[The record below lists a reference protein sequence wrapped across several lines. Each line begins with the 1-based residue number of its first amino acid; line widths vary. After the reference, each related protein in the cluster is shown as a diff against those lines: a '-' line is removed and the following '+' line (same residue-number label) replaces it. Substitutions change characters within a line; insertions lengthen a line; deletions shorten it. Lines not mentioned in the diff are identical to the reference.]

1 MHDDIW
7 LVGGLRT
14 PFGRFGGSLRD
25 LSLVELATEAVRGL
39 VEQHHWPSEAVSE
52 LLLGTG
58 MIEGATFVPARQLS
72 LGLGLPES
80 LPTLTVDRACCSGMT
95 VIGLAARTISAGACS
110 VIAAGA
116 ESMSRTPRLLHST
129 RWGAKRG
136 DLKVEDLLLMRSPL
150 SGTPLATYTGRE
162 ALARGVTRED
172 QDQWA
177 LRSQQRYAAAEADG
191 WYDDERITVHT
202 RRGAVS
208 QDEQPRA
215 DVSLESLAALDTV
228 YDSPTVTAGNAPGL
242 NDGACALLLA
252 GNRTLNETG
261 AQPLARLAGYEQ
273 IAGGPTSAVY
283 LPGVAI
289 RRLLDRVGVPL
300 HDVAVIEIN
309 EAFAATAQCSLG
321 ELAGN
326 DAELEAELRER
337 TNPNGGAVALGHPM
351 GASGARVTLAAARE
365 LRRRGGRWAVA
376 AICGGFGQADAVLLE
391 AC

>member
-14 PFGRFGGSLRD
+14 PFGRFGGRLRD

-72 LGLGLPES
+72 LALGLPES

-150 SGTPLATYTGRE
+150 SGTPLATYTGHE

-215 DVSLESLAALDTV
+215 DMSLESLAALDTV

-321 ELAGN
+321 ELAGS